1 MPGFNSSDQL
11 RQAVFYMNEKNK
23 LNFNVNELV
32 DVLIVNKPDNENNK
46 HLRINLS
53 SLEQLKLKKYIFEK
67 VESELSK
74 GKHDSYKLASLI
86 FNSFYTKWK

>member
-1 MPGFNSSDQL
+1 M
-11 RQAVFYMNEKNK
+11 KNK
-23 LNFNVNELV
+23 KEGEVKKVDGVNELV

-67 VESELSK
+67 V
-74 GKHDSYKLASLI
+74 
-86 FNSFYTKWK
+86 